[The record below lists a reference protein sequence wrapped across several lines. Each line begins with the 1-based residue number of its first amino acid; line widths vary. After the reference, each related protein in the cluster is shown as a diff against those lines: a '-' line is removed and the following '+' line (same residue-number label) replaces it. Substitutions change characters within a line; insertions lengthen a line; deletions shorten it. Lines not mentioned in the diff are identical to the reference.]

1 MTWLD
6 DATVEGRNLRAV
18 LGPAVQTAR
27 LTRSLTEASTVE
39 LGVLDPSREL
49 LRSDLWRTRASLV
62 ADGRRYVLKR
72 RRKTRYT
79 FDLTFEDIIAYT
91 LKAVTKQRVAA
102 RNKQS
107 RIEFV
112 IRAITATGIK
122 AYAPTAATAIGENSA
137 QFTPATG
144 ADRRNAPGQGAPQN
158 GGFIEGATVTVTN
171 HGQPDAGRRPWTPA
185 NGEQLRS
192 LVIAFDTATAI
203 CQKLKLTAEQTQLAE
218 VAMVAAGS
226 AESGWYKAAHND
238 VQGGHSGIYQQ
249 SPRYYT
255 GPSDVAISTQEFLL
269 GASTYGK
276 PAQYFA
282 YAGSMIAL
290 LQGFTG
296 QATTLGAVIASR
308 QGSDQGASYYDDF
321 VAEARQTVSFW
332 QANGSSASTALPVAT
347 KPGQWTQGT
356 ATTSESVWDMGQ
368 RLMQE
373 QGWRMFVGPHPKTG
387 EDVVYLVPDEWL
399 FNRAAAATISE
410 NDGAVDT
417 IDWTIDDLRKTSPAA
432 PNRKPMDSCT
442 VHAFDTWNVQP
453 GSLVRVAE
461 DSPADGKWLVLSWER
476 DAVKPDSTIELGAP
490 VTPPQ
495 PPQPA
500 PSVGSGTSGS
510 SSTFD
515 PGAPPVGGTAVG
527 DAVAKWA
534 LSYAPSPPS
543 SYVWGAKHG
552 VPFSVVRSSPHPAP
566 PFDCSSFVR
575 WGWIAEGAI
584 DVGSPGGDTTYAQIA
599 NAKARHGVT
608 WGGAGTTPR
617 DGFKPGDLVYTSGGG
632 HVVVMINAAE
642 CVSAESKSLGI
653 NRRLL
658 SWHSSVFFWARWSGA
673 DPV

>member
-49 LRSDLWRTRASLV
+49 LRSDLWRIRASLV

-144 ADRRNAPGQGAPQN
+144 ADRRNAPSQGAPQN

-171 HGQPDAGRRPWTPA
+171 HGQPDAGRKPWTPA

-203 CQKLKLTAEQTQLAE
+203 CKRLKLTAEQTQLAE

-321 VAEARQTVSFW
+321 VPEARQTVSLW
-332 QANGSSASTALPVAT
+332 QANASSAATSLPVAT

-373 QGWRMFVGPHPKTG
+373 IGWRMFVGPHPKTG

-490 VTPPQ
+490 VAPPQ
-495 PPQPA
+495 PPQATSTTTTPLPGDA
-500 PSVGSGTSGS
+500 ASGTPSRPRQFPVGTALVQPIPDGPWS
-510 SSTFD
+510 AAIIGGVHDTAGLAGYPALDFGAIA
-515 PGAPPVGGTAVG
+515 GAPVIAVENGSIERFSGHDPSISPLRIAGVHGPYAWSIYLRGDSGTDYYYTHLGSRLVVVGQRVLAGQQIAT
-527 DAVAKWA
+527 VAN
-534 LSYAPSPPS
+534 
-543 SYVWGAKHG
+543 
-552 VPFSVVRSSPHPAP
+552 
-566 PFDCSSFVR
+566 
-575 WGWIAEGAI
+575 
-584 DVGSPGGDTTYAQIA
+584 YAQ
-599 NAKARHGVT
+599 
-608 WGGAGTTPR
+608 WGGANHTHVGVH
-617 DGFKPGDLVYTSGGG
+617 PGPNGRPDIHDLG
-632 HVVVMINAAE
+632 AAPH
-642 CVSAESKSLGI
+642 A
-653 NRRLL
+653 
-658 SWHSSVFFWARWSGA
+658 ARA
-673 DPV
+673 